1 MGFSVNFSMG
11 FSISFSIGFSNG
23 FSNGFSMGFST
34 GFSISRSGS
43 RSTGRSSASAGGGCG
58 GGVLAPASNFA
69 AIEAVE
75 ARRVL
80 CVDEDTLR
88 VGDLGAS
95 RRLEVLLDS
104 RLCSHGGGF
113 CEALLAAELRSGAG
127 WVGVVGFSGELFG
140 VDGLTVEAEGD
151 WARGVLGR
159 RKGDVRGL
167 LKESGD
173 GL

>member
-11 FSISFSIGFSNG
+11 FSNG
-23 FSNGFSMGFST
+23 FSTGFSMSFST

-43 RSTGRSSASAGGGCG
+43 RSTGRSSASAGGGGGGG
-58 GGVLAPASNFA
+58 GGVLAPVSNFA

-95 RRLEVLLDS
+95 RRLEVLLGS